1 MENSENNSVMVS
13 QRQKRQKPGKQKKS
27 RIRTA
32 ALIFGGVVLIYI
44 ICAVFV
50 SLNKNLSTTTALKGT
65 VSEGFRASGY
75 VFRDQNIINA
85 DTGGYFEPVV
95 SEGDRVKKDQVIGYV
110 YSEKPDSEIIEQIK
124 SLNSQLQMRGIDG
137 EAAVYTGDMT
147 YAEGQISDAI
157 RTMSDD
163 RINRDLK
170 SVAENKQK
178 IKLMLGD
185 GGENGDSAK
194 SAQQLQSEIDALNNS
209 AGSGRPITAPE
220 GGVFSSRVD
229 GLEDSF
235 GTDKV
240 KEAVP
245 SYLTELDNRQP
256 AEVGQAVCKIIN
268 NYTWYFAA
276 NVSEKD
282 ADTLQKGQTVKMEF
296 FDLTNNAISGTVS
309 RISDAENG
317 RKTVVISTNRYVRG
331 IYSANRVNA
340 DLVTVSSEGIK
351 LPVECL
357 RVVDGVTGV
366 YVVRLDAAK
375 FMPVNVKYKNDEW
388 AIVSAVDSTDGE
400 GRLRIYDEVIVNY
413 KTLEDGKI
421 IR

>member
-1 MENSENNSVMVS
+1 M
-13 QRQKRQKPGKQKKS
+13 
-27 RIRTA
+27 
-32 ALIFGGVVLIYI
+32 
-44 ICAVFV
+44 
-50 SLNKNLSTTTALKGT
+50 
-65 VSEGFRASGY
+65 
-75 VFRDQNIINA
+75 
-85 DTGGYFEPVV
+85 
-95 SEGDRVKKDQVIGYV
+95 
-110 YSEKPDSEIIEQIK
+110 
-124 SLNSQLQMRGIDG
+124 
-137 EAAVYTGDMT
+137 
-147 YAEGQISDAI
+147 
-157 RTMSDD
+157 
-163 RINRDLK
+163 
-170 SVAENKQK
+170 
-178 IKLMLGD
+178 
-185 GGENGDSAK
+185 
-194 SAQQLQSEIDALNNS
+194 
-209 AGSGRPITAPE
+209 
-220 GGVFSSRVD
+220 
-229 GLEDSF
+229 
-235 GTDKV
+235 
-240 KEAVP
+240 
-245 SYLTELDNRQP
+245 
-256 AEVGQAVCKIIN
+256 
-268 NYTWYFAA
+268 
-276 NVSEKD
+276 SEKD